1 MNSSVPSSV
10 SVERAGQLLAEGKHA
25 QAEAEARAVLAR
37 SPDNI
42 EARVLLNASLQFAQR
57 FTEAIPVAESLVES
71 APQEPAHWMNLGTAR
86 RGAKQ
91 YDAALKAYT
100 EAATLGASG

>member
-42 EARVLLNASLQFAQR
+42 EARVLLNASLQFAHASPRPFQWPSR
-57 FTEAIPVAESLVES
+57 SSRAL
-71 APQEPAHWMNLGTAR
+71 R
-86 RGAKQ
+86 RNPHTG
-91 YDAALKAYT
+91 
-100 EAATLGASG
+100 